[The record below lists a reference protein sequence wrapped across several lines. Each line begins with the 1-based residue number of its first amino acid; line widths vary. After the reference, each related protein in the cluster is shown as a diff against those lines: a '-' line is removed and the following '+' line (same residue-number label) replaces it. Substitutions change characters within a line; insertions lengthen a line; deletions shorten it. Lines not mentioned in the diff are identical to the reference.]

1 MYYNDGSDSIRRKS
15 IGEVSMRLTFSSLIL
30 GLAVTVAAQ
39 NGQQR
44 RLSPSLP
51 TNEEFFTNS
60 PSNAPASLQG
70 GEYRIGRD
78 DLIDI
83 AVFDAPDL
91 ASSGRV
97 SATGF
102 VTLPLVGVV
111 EAAGKTTQELEK
123 TIEVVLKEKYINDP
137 HVTVFIREY
146 ASQPVSIV
154 GAVKMPGI
162 YQIKGQKFLLDMLAT
177 AQGLDQTMAG
187 KTIQVIRRKG
197 DTAENAETIT
207 ISSEDLFQNGRT
219 ELNIPIQAG
228 DTINVLRASSI
239 YIVGEVIQPGEV
251 PLTQGKNLT
260 AGTAI
265 ALGRGF
271 TREAKRSECKIIRIH
286 SDATKEEIP
295 VNVAKILDGSLN
307 DVPLLPN
314 DILFVPSNKVK
325 TGLMK
330 TLDTTIAVVSGR
342 LIYRP

>member
-1 MYYNDGSDSIRRKS
+1 MKIARHAF
-15 IGEVSMRLTFSSLIL
+15 VSLLFVWSSSAQTAQPQNVRP
-30 GLAVTVAAQ
+30 GAVIIPTDEF
-39 NGQQR
+39 
-44 RLSPSLP
+44 LP
-51 TNEEFFTNS
+51 NK
-60 PSNAPASLQG
+60 PSNTPTSSAG

-78 DLIDI
+78 DLIDVS
-83 AVFDAPDL
+83 VFGAPEMN
-91 ASSGRV
+91 SSGRV
-97 SATGF
+97 SASGAIS
-102 VTLPLVGVV
+102 LPLVGLVDAV
-111 EAAGKTTQELEK
+111 GKTPQELAK
-123 TIEVVLKEKYINDP
+123 GIEDVLKQQYLNDP
-137 HVTVFIREY
+137 HVTVFVREY

-154 GAVKMPGI
+154 GAVRVPGI

-177 AQGLDQTMAG
+177 AQGLDQGMAG
-187 KTIQVIRRKG
+187 KSIQVIRRKG
-197 DTAENAETIT
+197 DSAADAETIT
-207 ISSEDLFQNGRT
+207 ISSEDLFQNGKT

-228 DTINVLRASSI
+228 DTINVLRAASI
-239 YIVGEVIQPGEV
+239 FIVGEVVQPGEV
-251 PLTQGKNLT
+251 SLTQGKNLT

-342 LIYRP
+342 LIYRF